1 LVGQLTG
8 LEGLTLCGICE
19 DWCNRGIAQL
29 QHLTGLTSLTLDDHV
44 QCGHWF
50 YLPSEYEY
58 PEVNCN
64 FTALKE
70 LRLESGFDDGEGQ
83 MTPNNFVVTLPA
95 ALGNLTNLESL
106 YISMW
111 PLRKLPESL
120 DDLFWRKAHEEGDRG
135 SLQAFSA
142 NTWYFL
148 LE

>member
-1 LVGQLTG
+1 M
-8 LEGLTLCGICE
+8 
-19 DWCNRGIAQL
+19 

-44 QCGHWF
+44 RRW
-50 YLPSEYEY
+50 YYPPEYEY
-58 PEVNCN
+58 PEVICN

-70 LRLESGFDDGEGQ
+70 LRLESKFDHYRWEVEGELQ